1 MDFYDCAHYV
11 IVDMKEK
18 EFKCLGPDDPSEV
31 FLKRSTERWA
41 VDDLEE
47 YMKTN
52 WSCADP
58 VCLIINYIDRCGHR
72 MSRYFGTEMGEQYE
86 IAKNVAEKVLL
97 WFI

>member
-1 MDFYDCAHYV
+1 MDFYDCAYYM
-11 IVDMKEK
+11 IRDMKEK
-18 EFKCLGPDDPSEV
+18 EFKCLGPDDPNEA

-52 WSCADP
+52 WCHTDP
-58 VCLIINYIDRCGHR
+58 VCLIINYIDRCGYR
-72 MSRYFGTEMGEQYE
+72 ASRYFGTDMGQQYG
-86 IAKNVAEKVLL
+86 IAKNVAEKALL